1 MADTEIMLARHGETE
16 WSRDLRHTGHTD
28 IPLTDTGREQARAL
42 ATRFSDLELAFVL
55 TSPLS
60 RATESCRLAGLGD
73 QAVEEPDL
81 VEWDYGEYEGMTT
94 EEIRRDVPGW
104 TVWDGAAPGGE
115 DADQVGARADRVIAR
130 VREADG
136 PGDQAQAK
144 GERRAHDQDG
154 EEVAALLVAAEREV
168 ARRRIETADR
178 QRVGFARIHDHPAN
192 NHEQEQDEQEGQTNQ
207 QRTVATQVPG
217 DGRCPFGERAPPPLL
232 DRCSF
237 LYRNA
242 HRQAFW

>member
-136 PGDQAQAK
+136 PGVVF
-144 GERRAHDQDG
+144 AHG
-154 EEVAALLVAAEREV
+154 HVLRVLGARWIGLPAASGALLALSTSTLSTLGYER
-168 ARRRIETADR
+168 DR
-178 QRVGFARIHDHPAN
+178 QVLTLWNDAGHL
-192 NHEQEQDEQEGQTNQ
+192 Q
-207 QRTVATQVPG
+207 PG
-217 DGRCPFGERAPPPLL
+217 V
-232 DRCSF
+232 
-237 LYRNA
+237 
-242 HRQAFW
+242 

>member
-1 MADTEIMLARHGETE
+1 MPDTEIMLARHGETE

-28 IPLTDTGREQARAL
+28 IPLTETGREQARAL

-94 EEIRRDVPGW
+94 GEIRQDVPGW
-104 TVWDGAAPGGE
+104 TVWDGGAPGGE
-115 DADQVGARADRVIAR
+115 DANQVGARADRVIAR

-136 PGDQAQAK
+136 PGVVF
-144 GERRAHDQDG
+144 AHG
-154 EEVAALLVAAEREV
+154 HVLRVLGARWIGLPAASGALLALSTSTLSTLGYER
-168 ARRRIETADR
+168 DR
-178 QRVGFARIHDHPAN
+178 QVLTLWNDGGHL
-192 NHEQEQDEQEGQTNQ
+192 Q
-207 QRTVATQVPG
+207 PG
-217 DGRCPFGERAPPPLL
+217 V
-232 DRCSF
+232 
-237 LYRNA
+237 
-242 HRQAFW
+242 

>member
-1 MADTEIMLARHGETE
+1 MPDTEIMLARHGETE

-28 IPLTDTGREQARAL
+28 IPLTDIGREQARAL

-104 TVWDGAAPGGE
+104 TVWDGATPGGE

-136 PGDQAQAK
+136 PGVVF
-144 GERRAHDQDG
+144 AHG
-154 EEVAALLVAAEREV
+154 HVLRVLGARWIGLPAASGALLALSTSTLSTLGYER
-168 ARRRIETADR
+168 DR
-178 QRVGFARIHDHPAN
+178 QVLTLWNDGGHL
-192 NHEQEQDEQEGQTNQ
+192 Q
-207 QRTVATQVPG
+207 PG
-217 DGRCPFGERAPPPLL
+217 V
-232 DRCSF
+232 
-237 LYRNA
+237 
-242 HRQAFW
+242 

>member
-136 PGDQAQAK
+136 PGVVF
-144 GERRAHDQDG
+144 AHG
-154 EEVAALLVAAEREV
+154 HVLRVLGARWIGLPAASGALLALSTSTLSTLGYER
-168 ARRRIETADR
+168 DR
-178 QRVGFARIHDHPAN
+178 QVLTLWNDGGHLR
-192 NHEQEQDEQEGQTNQ
+192 
-207 QRTVATQVPG
+207 PG
-217 DGRCPFGERAPPPLL
+217 V
-232 DRCSF
+232 
-237 LYRNA
+237 
-242 HRQAFW
+242 

>member
-1 MADTEIMLARHGETE
+1 MPDTEIMLARHGETE

-28 IPLTDTGREQARAL
+28 IPLTDIGREQARAL

-104 TVWDGAAPGGE
+104 TVWDGGAPGGE
-115 DADQVGARADRVIAR
+115 DANQVGARADRVIAR

-136 PGDQAQAK
+136 PGVVF
-144 GERRAHDQDG
+144 AHG
-154 EEVAALLVAAEREV
+154 HVLRVLGARWIGLPAASGALLALSTSTLSTLGYER
-168 ARRRIETADR
+168 DR
-178 QRVGFARIHDHPAN
+178 QVLTLWNDGGHL
-192 NHEQEQDEQEGQTNQ
+192 Q
-207 QRTVATQVPG
+207 PG
-217 DGRCPFGERAPPPLL
+217 A
-232 DRCSF
+232 
-237 LYRNA
+237 
-242 HRQAFW
+242 

>member
-136 PGDQAQAK
+136 PGVVF
-144 GERRAHDQDG
+144 AHG
-154 EEVAALLVAAEREV
+154 HVLRVLGARWIGLPAASGALLALSTSTLSTLGYER
-168 ARRRIETADR
+168 DR
-178 QRVGFARIHDHPAN
+178 QVLTLWNDGGHL
-192 NHEQEQDEQEGQTNQ
+192 Q
-207 QRTVATQVPG
+207 PG
-217 DGRCPFGERAPPPLL
+217 V
-232 DRCSF
+232 
-237 LYRNA
+237 
-242 HRQAFW
+242 

>member
-1 MADTEIMLARHGETE
+1 MPDTEIMLARHGETE

-28 IPLTDTGREQARAL
+28 IPLTETGREQARAL

-136 PGDQAQAK
+136 PGVVF
-144 GERRAHDQDG
+144 AHG
-154 EEVAALLVAAEREV
+154 HVLRVLGARWIGLPAASGALLALSTSTLSTLGYER
-168 ARRRIETADR
+168 DR
-178 QRVGFARIHDHPAN
+178 QVLTLWNDGGHL
-192 NHEQEQDEQEGQTNQ
+192 Q
-207 QRTVATQVPG
+207 PG
-217 DGRCPFGERAPPPLL
+217 A
-232 DRCSF
+232 
-237 LYRNA
+237 
-242 HRQAFW
+242 

>member
-1 MADTEIMLARHGETE
+1 MPDTEIMLARHGETE

-28 IPLTDTGREQARAL
+28 IPLTDIGREQARAL

-136 PGDQAQAK
+136 PGVVF
-144 GERRAHDQDG
+144 AHG
-154 EEVAALLVAAEREV
+154 HVLRVLGARWIGLPAASGALLALSTSTLSTLGYER
-168 ARRRIETADR
+168 DR
-178 QRVGFARIHDHPAN
+178 QVLTLWNDAGHL
-192 NHEQEQDEQEGQTNQ
+192 Q
-207 QRTVATQVPG
+207 PG
-217 DGRCPFGERAPPPLL
+217 V
-232 DRCSF
+232 
-237 LYRNA
+237 
-242 HRQAFW
+242 

>member
-1 MADTEIMLARHGETE
+1 MPDTEIMLARHGETE

-28 IPLTDTGREQARAL
+28 IPLTDIGREQARAL

-136 PGDQAQAK
+136 PGVVF
-144 GERRAHDQDG
+144 AHG
-154 EEVAALLVAAEREV
+154 HVLRVLGARWIGLPAASGALLALSTSTLSTLGYER
-168 ARRRIETADR
+168 DR
-178 QRVGFARIHDHPAN
+178 QVLTLWNDGGHL
-192 NHEQEQDEQEGQTNQ
+192 Q
-207 QRTVATQVPG
+207 PG
-217 DGRCPFGERAPPPLL
+217 A
-232 DRCSF
+232 
-237 LYRNA
+237 
-242 HRQAFW
+242 

>member
-28 IPLTDTGREQARAL
+28 IPLTDIGREQARAL

-94 EEIRRDVPGW
+94 EEIRQDVPGW
-104 TVWDGAAPGGE
+104 TVWDGGAPGGE

-136 PGDQAQAK
+136 PGVVF
-144 GERRAHDQDG
+144 AHG
-154 EEVAALLVAAEREV
+154 HVLRVLGARWIGLPAASGALLALSTSTLSTLGYER
-168 ARRRIETADR
+168 DR
-178 QRVGFARIHDHPAN
+178 QVLTLWNDGGHL
-192 NHEQEQDEQEGQTNQ
+192 Q
-207 QRTVATQVPG
+207 PG
-217 DGRCPFGERAPPPLL
+217 A
-232 DRCSF
+232 
-237 LYRNA
+237 
-242 HRQAFW
+242 

>member
-1 MADTEIMLARHGETE
+1 MPDTEIMLARHGETE

-28 IPLTDTGREQARAL
+28 IPLTDIGREQARAL

-94 EEIRRDVPGW
+94 EEIRQDVPGW
-104 TVWDGAAPGGE
+104 TVWDGGAPGGE
-115 DADQVGARADRVIAR
+115 DANQVGARADRVIAR

-136 PGDQAQAK
+136 PGVVF
-144 GERRAHDQDG
+144 AHG
-154 EEVAALLVAAEREV
+154 HVLRVLGARWIGLPAASGALLALSTSTLSTLGYER
-168 ARRRIETADR
+168 DR
-178 QRVGFARIHDHPAN
+178 QVLTLWNDASHL
-192 NHEQEQDEQEGQTNQ
+192 Q
-207 QRTVATQVPG
+207 PG
-217 DGRCPFGERAPPPLL
+217 V
-232 DRCSF
+232 
-237 LYRNA
+237 
-242 HRQAFW
+242 

>member
-1 MADTEIMLARHGETE
+1 MPDTEIMLARHGETE

-28 IPLTDTGREQARAL
+28 IPLTDIGREQARAL

-104 TVWDGAAPGGE
+104 TVWDGGAPGGE

-136 PGDQAQAK
+136 PGVVF
-144 GERRAHDQDG
+144 AHG
-154 EEVAALLVAAEREV
+154 HVLRVLGARWIGLPAASGALLALSTSTLSTLGYER
-168 ARRRIETADR
+168 DR
-178 QRVGFARIHDHPAN
+178 QVLTLWNDGGHL
-192 NHEQEQDEQEGQTNQ
+192 Q
-207 QRTVATQVPG
+207 PG
-217 DGRCPFGERAPPPLL
+217 A
-232 DRCSF
+232 
-237 LYRNA
+237 
-242 HRQAFW
+242 

>member
-104 TVWDGAAPGGE
+104 TVWDGGAPGGE
-115 DADQVGARADRVIAR
+115 DANQVGARADRVIAR

-136 PGDQAQAK
+136 PGVVF
-144 GERRAHDQDG
+144 AHG
-154 EEVAALLVAAEREV
+154 HVLRVLGARWIGLPAASGALLALSTSTLSTLGYER
-168 ARRRIETADR
+168 DR
-178 QRVGFARIHDHPAN
+178 QVLTLWNDGGHL
-192 NHEQEQDEQEGQTNQ
+192 Q
-207 QRTVATQVPG
+207 PG
-217 DGRCPFGERAPPPLL
+217 V
-232 DRCSF
+232 
-237 LYRNA
+237 
-242 HRQAFW
+242 

>member
-1 MADTEIMLARHGETE
+1 MPDTEIMLARHGETE

-28 IPLTDTGREQARAL
+28 IPLTDIGREQARAL

-94 EEIRRDVPGW
+94 EEIRQDVPGW
-104 TVWDGAAPGGE
+104 TVWDGGAPGGE
-115 DADQVGARADRVIAR
+115 DANQVGARADRVIAR

-136 PGDQAQAK
+136 PGVVF
-144 GERRAHDQDG
+144 AHG
-154 EEVAALLVAAEREV
+154 HVLRVLGARWIGLPAASGALLALSTSTLSTLGYER
-168 ARRRIETADR
+168 DR
-178 QRVGFARIHDHPAN
+178 QVLTLWNDGGHL
-192 NHEQEQDEQEGQTNQ
+192 Q
-207 QRTVATQVPG
+207 PG
-217 DGRCPFGERAPPPLL
+217 A
-232 DRCSF
+232 
-237 LYRNA
+237 
-242 HRQAFW
+242 

>member
-1 MADTEIMLARHGETE
+1 MPDTEIMLARHGETE

-28 IPLTDTGREQARAL
+28 IPLTDIGREQARAL

-115 DADQVGARADRVIAR
+115 AADQVGARADRVIAR

-136 PGDQAQAK
+136 PGVVF
-144 GERRAHDQDG
+144 AHG
-154 EEVAALLVAAEREV
+154 HVLRVLGARWIGLPAASGALLALSTSTLSTLGYER
-168 ARRRIETADR
+168 DR
-178 QRVGFARIHDHPAN
+178 QVLTLWNDGGHL
-192 NHEQEQDEQEGQTNQ
+192 Q
-207 QRTVATQVPG
+207 PG
-217 DGRCPFGERAPPPLL
+217 A
-232 DRCSF
+232 
-237 LYRNA
+237 
-242 HRQAFW
+242 